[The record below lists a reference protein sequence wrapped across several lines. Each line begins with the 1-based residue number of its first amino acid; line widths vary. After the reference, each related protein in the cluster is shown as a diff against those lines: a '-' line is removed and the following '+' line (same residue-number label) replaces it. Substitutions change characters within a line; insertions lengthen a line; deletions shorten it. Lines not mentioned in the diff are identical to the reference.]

1 VETYGRLGAEQ
12 IKVYSSLDTTLLPAI
27 IQRAHALGL
36 RVSGHIPWH
45 LTVEQAVRMGLDEV
59 QHANFLVLNF
69 LGDSIDTRTPARFT
83 APARMAAGLDL
94 ASPEVR
100 RFVAL
105 LRDRHV
111 VVDPTLSV
119 WEGMFTGRSGE
130 VSPDFAPIAARLP
143 VNVRRGVLTG
153 GLPVPEGMD
162 TRYRE
167 SFRRMVQLV
176 GMLHREG
183 VQVVAG
189 TDAMAGFQLHRELE
203 LYAQAGIPPADVLYI
218 ATLGAARV
226 MKRDGEL
233 GTIAPGRL
241 ADVVLVDGDPT
252 ARISDV
258 RRTRLV
264 VKDGVVYEPDRLYA
278 AIGVTPAADGR

>member
-1 VETYGRLGAEQ
+1 
-12 IKVYSSLDTTLLPAI
+12 
-27 IQRAHALGL
+27 
-36 RVSGHIPWH
+36 
-45 LTVEQAVRMGLDEV
+45 MDEI

-94 ASPEVR
+94 SSPGVQ

-105 LRDRHV
+105 LADRHV
-111 VVDPTLSV
+111 VVDPTLNAF
-119 WEGMFTGRSGE
+119 EGMFTARSGQ
-130 VSPDFAPIAARLP
+130 VSPDFAAVAARLP
-143 VNVRRGVLTG
+143 VSVRRTLLTG

-162 TRYRE
+162 ARYRE
-167 SFRRMVQLV
+167 SYRRMVQLV
-176 GMLHREG
+176 GMLHRQG
-183 VQVVAG
+183 VRLVAG
-189 TDAMAGFQLHRELE
+189 TDALAGFQLHRELE
-203 LYAQAGIPPADVLYI
+203 LYVEAGIPPADVLYI
-218 ATLGAARV
+218 ATLGAAQV
-226 MKRDGEL
+226 MKHDGEL
-233 GTIAPGRL
+233 GTIAPGKL

-278 AIGVTPAADGR
+278 AIGVAPITEGR